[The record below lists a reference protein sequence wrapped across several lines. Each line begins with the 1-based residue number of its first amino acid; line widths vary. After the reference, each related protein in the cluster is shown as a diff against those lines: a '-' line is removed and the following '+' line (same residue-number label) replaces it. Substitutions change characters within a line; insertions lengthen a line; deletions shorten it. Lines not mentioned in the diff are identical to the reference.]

1 MHQNCMEFNQ
11 KKWNLERYPKTKNKS
26 LRAWS
31 AVDEFI
37 LSEIKKFEWESKQVS
52 IYHDSH
58 GALTCALNKCQPL
71 SIIHL
76 NSQLKATKK
85 NFELNKIPF
94 ENLRWDNPLKMN
106 NPIDIGLLKIP
117 KSIALFDFYLKS
129 IHHYSKNDATILC
142 GFMTRNFTPNMVS
155 LAEYY
160 FDNVSQTKAKKK
172 ARLLILK
179 QPKKDINNQLGF
191 HEIKNDLGLTIK
203 QYPGVFSDKK
213 IDYGTRLLLESIPKI
228 NDHDTI
234 LDLAC
239 GNGIIAAYIRAQ
251 NTKCNI
257 HLVDDSFLA
266 ISSAKLNLSKENTYF
281 HWKNDLNIKT
291 DKKFNLITCNPPFHF
306 EFENTIEIALNLF
319 RNAKKH
325 LTNNGT
331 LLIVANR
338 HLNYTTHL
346 VKLFDSVKTIK
357 SNDKYEVISCSVLR

>member
-1 MHQNCMEFNQ
+1 M
-11 KKWNLERYPKTKNKS
+11 
-26 LRAWS
+26 
-31 AVDEFI
+31 
-37 LSEIKKFEWESKQVS
+37 
-52 IYHDSH
+52 
-58 GALTCALNKCQPL
+58 
-71 SIIHL
+71 
-76 NSQLKATKK
+76 
-85 NFELNKIPF
+85 
-94 ENLRWDNPLKMN
+94 
-106 NPIDIGLLKIP
+106 
-117 KSIALFDFYLKS
+117 
-129 IHHYSKNDATILC
+129 
-142 GFMTRNFTPNMVS
+142 
-155 LAEYY
+155 
-160 FDNVSQTKAKKK
+160 
-172 ARLLILK
+172 
-179 QPKKDINNQLGF
+179 
-191 HEIKNDLGLTIK
+191 
-203 QYPGVFSDKK
+203 FSDKK

-228 NDHDTI
+228 NDRDTI

-319 RNAKKH
+319 KNAKKH

-357 SNDKYEVISCSVLR
+357 SNDKYEVISCSFLG

>member
-1 MHQNCMEFNQ
+1 MQFNQ
-11 KKWNLERYPKTKNKS
+11 KKWDLERYPKTKNKS

-31 AVDEFI
+31 AIDELI
-37 LSEIKKFEWESKQVS
+37 LSEINRYQLHKKK
-52 IYHDSH
+52 ITLYHDTY
-58 GALTCALNKCQPL
+58 GTLACVLNSYHPL
-71 SIIHL
+71 SIILL

-85 NFELNKIPF
+85 NFEINKISPK
-94 ENLRWDNPLKMN
+94 NIHWNNPLKSN
-106 NPIDIGLLKIP
+106 EANDLGLIKIP
-117 KSIALFDFYLKS
+117 KSMALFEFYIKNVHQSSKTDS
-129 IHHYSKNDATILC
+129 IILC
-142 GFMTRNFTPNMVS
+142 GFMTRNFTPKMIDI
-155 LAEYY
+155 AEHY
-160 FDNVSQTKAKKK
+160 FEDVSQTKAKKK

-179 QPKKDINNQLGF
+179 QPKKDINNQLSF

-239 GNGIIAAYIRAQ
+239 GNGIIAAFMRAQ

-266 ISSAKLNLSKENTYF
+266 ISSAKLNISKKNTYF

-291 DKKFNLITCNPPFHF
+291 DIKFNLITCNPPFHF

-346 VKLFDSVKTIK
+346 VKFFDSIKTIK
-357 SNDKYEVISCSVLR
+357 SNDKYEVISCSI